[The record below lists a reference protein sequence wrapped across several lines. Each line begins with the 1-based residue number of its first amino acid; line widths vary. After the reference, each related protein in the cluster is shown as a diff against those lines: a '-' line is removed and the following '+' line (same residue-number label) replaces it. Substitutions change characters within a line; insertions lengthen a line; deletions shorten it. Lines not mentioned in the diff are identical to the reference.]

1 MRTPFYLFLRYK
13 SSANRLIALLL
24 LFVLPLQGA
33 SAHFRIA
40 TLDWTVAETLIA
52 LGEPPVAVGD
62 VKSYRQ
68 WVAQPQ
74 LPADTLDLGLR
85 MQPNP
90 ELLIPLSNAD
100 QKAPLIFINTG
111 FYASTAPLLQRFA
124 QQVHRV
130 DFYAEGDAWQNILNA
145 SKQVADI
152 INRPQAFEQLIRRY
166 QQKLAEIRPHL
177 QAFRDR
183 PLALVQFIDSRHLRI
198 YAPNS
203 PFGAVLSQLGLQN
216 AWSGSQNNWGFETI
230 DLTQLA
236 KLPQNSRLVVIKPY
250 PANIETDLKYN
261 TLWRHLT
268 MARDPL
274 ILPAIWTFGGIPSAQ
289 RFAQA
294 LADGLQN
301 GGEAW

>member
-1 MRTPFYLFLRYK
+1 MRAPFYPFLRYK

-203 PFGAVLSQLGLQN
+203 PFGAVLAQLGLQN
-216 AWSGSQNNWGFETI
+216 AWSGTQNNWGFETI

-236 KLPQNSRLVVIKPY
+236 KLPQNSRFVVIKPY

>member
-1 MRTPFYLFLRYK
+1 MRVPFSPFLRRK
-13 SSANRLIALLL
+13 LSAKWLIVSLL
-24 LFVLPLQGA
+24 LFALPLQGA
-33 SAHFRIA
+33 SVPFRIA

-74 LPADTLDLGLR
+74 LPANTLDLGLR

-90 ELLIPLSNAD
+90 ELLIPLSKAD

-111 FYASTAPLLQRFA
+111 FYASATPLLQRFA
-124 QQVHRV
+124 KQVYSV
-130 DFYAEGDAWQNILNA
+130 DFYAEGDAWQNILTA
-145 SKQVADI
+145 SKQVSDI
-152 INRPQAFEQLIRRY
+152 INRPQAFERLIRHY

-183 PLALVQFIDSRHLRI
+183 PLALVQFVDSRHLRI

-203 PFGAVLSQLGLQN
+203 PFGAVLAQLGLQN
-216 AWSGSQNNWGFETI
+216 AWSGTQNNWGFETI
-230 DLTQLA
+230 NVTQLA